1 MNDMKKVENYGIKWG
16 PFTLKI
22 PFIHIKFLTAEFLQG
37 MVISGATAFAGAP
50 VVMALGLSFEEAVAC
65 CFIASTLITAGPI
78 IFGEPFAP
86 GWGYTSS
93 TSCNS
98 FFYVK
103 RIF

>member
-1 MNDMKKVENYGIKWG
+1 MNDVKKVENYGVKWG

-22 PFIHIKFLTAEFLQG
+22 PFVHIKFLTAEFLQG

-65 CFIASTLITAGPI
+65 CFIASTLITAGPNY
-78 IFGEPFAP
+78 FWRTFCS
-86 GWGYTSS
+86 WMGYTSS

-103 RIF
+103 RFF